1 VEGRLAEPE
10 MQKQRCV
17 EEDEINLLD
26 YWQVIRKR
34 KKLIIGIILIAVFST
49 AIISLFMTNIYQA
62 KAVITPVTIKD
73 GGGGGA
79 AAALAQQLGGLVSL
93 GISMPAS
100 ASASEIINLLKS
112 NVLREKVITQN
123 NLLPILFYKQWD
135 ERKKDWKNR
144 GSWWSAL
151 THALAPAPPP
161 GVNKKIPGIPDT
173 WDALRLF
180 DDIIK
185 INQNIK
191 ENTITISV
199 DFHDPG
205 IATKMVEYLLSTL
218 TDHMSS
224 EAKRVSMTNRK
235 YLESQLGETS
245 DPLIK
250 QKIYNLIAQQIETS
264 MMTEV
269 KENFAFKVLDPPK
282 MPDKKIKPKRAQ
294 MVMLAFVMALF
305 IAIFVAFFMEY
316 LEKTRGKEE
325 KR

>member
-1 VEGRLAEPE
+1 
-10 MQKQRCV
+10 MQQQRCV

-34 KKLIIGIILIAVFST
+34 KRLIIGIILITVFST
-49 AIISLFMTNIYQA
+49 AIISLFMTSIYQA
-62 KAVITPVTIKD
+62 KAVITPVTTKD

-79 AAALAQQLGGLVSL
+79 AAALAQQFGGLVSL

-100 ASASEIINLLKS
+100 ASASEIMNLLRS

-135 ERKKDWKNR
+135 EQKKDWTTR
-144 GSWWSAL
+144 GGGSFSLNPLSWVSAL
-151 THALAPAPPP
+151 TGAITPGPPSS
-161 GVNKKIPGIPDT
+161 VKKKEPGIPDT
-173 WDALRLF
+173 WDALRLL
-180 DDIIK
+180 DGIVK

-199 DFHDPG
+199 DFHDPEM
-205 IATKMVEYLLSTL
+205 ATKMVDYLLSTL

-294 MVMLAFVMALF
+294 MVMLAFVVALF
-305 IAIFVAFFMEY
+305 MGIFVAFFMEY
-316 LEKTRGKEE
+316 LEKVRGKEV

>member
-1 VEGRLAEPE
+1 MAEPE
-10 MQKQRCV
+10 IQQQRCV
-17 EEDEINLLD
+17 GEDEINLLD
-26 YWQVIRKR
+26 YWQVIRKK
-34 KKLIIGIILIAVFST
+34 KKLIIVIILIAIFST
-49 AIISLFMTNIYQA
+49 AIVSLFMTSIYQA
-62 KAVITPVTIKD
+62 KAVITPVTTRD

-135 ERKKDWKNR
+135 EQKKDWKNR
-144 GSWWSAL
+144 GSWRSDL
-151 THALAPAPPP
+151 TNALAPAPPP
-161 GVNKKIPGIPDT
+161 GVKKKVPGIPDT

-199 DFHDPG
+199 DFHDPE
-205 IATKMVEYLLSTL
+205 IATKMVDYLLSTL

-294 MVMLAFVMALF
+294 MVMLAFVVALF
-305 IAIFVAFFMEY
+305 MGIFVAFFMEY
-316 LEKTRGKEE
+316 LEKARGKEI